1 MRVRLRICTFFCN
14 FARNFRLHNYGP
26 MKNIAFIINPIS
38 GSKETQSAK
47 RKLPK
52 LIMQLLDQEQW
63 LPNITFTEYAGHAT
77 ELAYQYARMGFDAVV
92 AVGGDGTV
100 NEVARGLKDSQTAL
114 GIIPMGSGNGFA
126 RHLNIPIKPNKAI
139 EMLNHSEP
147 ISVDYGLAN
156 GRLFVSTCGTGFD
169 ALVADNFAGSNKRGF
184 MTYLQNV
191 LKEAFAYQP
200 QTYHIVGDGL
210 DVTHKAFLITFAN
223 ANQWGYEAMIAPKAS
238 IQDGKMDIML
248 MSSHAILGSASLA
261 LRLFAGSIDDSH
273 FMDTLRAREITLE
286 RESVAPFHIDGDPV
300 EMEKD
305 IHIKIVADGLRVL
318 AEKRF

>member
-1 MRVRLRICTFFCN
+1 
-14 FARNFRLHNYGP
+14 

-38 GSKETQSAK
+38 GSRETQNAK
-47 RKLPK
+47 KKLPK
-52 LIMQLLDQEQW
+52 LIMQTLDAEQW

-77 ELAYQYARMGFDAVV
+77 ELAYQYARMGFGAVV

-100 NEVARGLKDSQTAL
+100 NEVARGLKDSQTAM

-126 RHLNIPIKPNKAI
+126 RHLNIPIKPQRAI
-139 EMLNHSEP
+139 EMLNRSEP

-223 ANQWGYEAMIAPKAS
+223 ANQWGYEALIAPKAS
-238 IQDGKMDIML
+238 VQDGKMDIML

-273 FMDTLRAREITLE
+273 FMDTLRAREVTLE
-286 RESVAPFHIDGDPV
+286 REEKGPFHIDGDPV

-305 IHIKIVADGLRVL
+305 IHIRIVADGLRVL
-318 AEKRF
+318 VEKRF

>member
-1 MRVRLRICTFFCN
+1 
-14 FARNFRLHNYGP
+14 

-38 GSKETQSAK
+38 GAKETQSAK

-52 LIMQLLDQEQW
+52 LIMQSLDKEQW
-63 LPNITFTEYAGHAT
+63 LPNIAFTEYAGHAQ

-100 NEVARGLKDSQTAL
+100 NEVARGVKGTQTAM

-126 RHLNIPIKPNKAI
+126 RHLNIPIRPQKAI

-169 ALVADNFAGSNKRGF
+169 ALVADHFAGSNKRGF
-184 MTYLQNV
+184 STYLQNV
-191 LKEAFAYQP
+191 LKEAFSYQP

-223 ANQWGYEAMIAPKAS
+223 ANQWGYEALIAPRAS
-238 IQDGKMDIML
+238 VQDGKMDIML

-273 FMDTLRAREITLE
+273 FMDTLRAKEVTLFREET
-286 RESVAPFHIDGDPV
+286 APFHIDGDPV

-305 IHIKIVADGLRVL
+305 IHIRIVPDGLKVL
-318 AEKRF
+318 VEKRF

>member
-1 MRVRLRICTFFCN
+1 
-14 FARNFRLHNYGP
+14 

-38 GSKETQSAK
+38 GSKETQNAK

-52 LIMQLLDQEQW
+52 LIMQTLDSEQW
-63 LPNITFTEYAGHAT
+63 LPNITFTEYAGHAV
-77 ELAYQYARMGFDAVV
+77 ELAKQYARMGFDAVV

-100 NEVARGLKDSQTAL
+100 NEVAQGIVAGLRVTGYGLRGTGYGLRGTAL

-126 RHLNIPIKPNKAI
+126 RHLGIPIRPQKAL
-139 EMLNHSEP
+139 EMINHSEP

-169 ALVADNFAGSNKRGF
+169 ALIADHFAGSNKRGF
-184 MTYLQNV
+184 STYLQNIIHD
-191 LKEAFAYQP
+191 AFSYQA

-223 ANQWGYEAMIAPKAS
+223 ANQWGYEALIAPKAS
-238 IQDGKMDIML
+238 IQDGKMDIMM
-248 MSSHAILGSASLA
+248 MSSHALLGSASLA

-273 FMDTLRAREITLE
+273 FMDTLRAKEVTLFREE
-286 RESVAPFHIDGDPV
+286 AAPFHIDGDPV

-305 IHIKIVADGLRVL
+305 IHIKIVEDGLRVL

>member
-1 MRVRLRICTFFCN
+1 
-14 FARNFRLHNYGP
+14 

-38 GSKETQSAK
+38 GNKDAQSAK

-52 LIMQLLDQEQW
+52 LIMQTLDAEQW

-77 ELAYQYARMGFDAVV
+77 ELAHQYARMGFDAVV

-100 NEVARGLKDSQTAL
+100 NEVAQGLHDTQTAL

-126 RHLNIPIKPNKAI
+126 RHLNIPVRPNKAV

-156 GRLFVSTCGTGFD
+156 NKLFVSTCGTGFD
-169 ALVADNFAGSNKRGF
+169 ALIADHFAGSNKRGF
-184 MTYLQNV
+184 TTYLQNILHEV
-191 LKEAFAYQP
+191 FSYEP
-200 QTYHIVGDGL
+200 QTYHLVGDGI

-223 ANQWGYEAMIAPKAS
+223 ANQWGNEALIAPKAS
-238 IQDGKMDIML
+238 VQDGQMDIML

-261 LRLFAGSIDDSH
+261 LRLFTGSIDDSH
-273 FMDTLRAREITLE
+273 FMDTLRAKEILLE
-286 RESVAPFHIDGDPV
+286 RESKAPFHLDGDPI
-300 EMEKD
+300 EMDKD
-305 IHIKIVADGLRVL
+305 IRIRIVPDGLRVL
-318 AEKRF
+318 VEKRF

>member
-1 MRVRLRICTFFCN
+1 
-14 FARNFRLHNYGP
+14 
-26 MKNIAFIINPIS
+26 MKNIAFIINPVS
-38 GSKETQSAK
+38 GSKETQKEK
-47 RKLPK
+47 RKLSK
-52 LIMQLLDQEQW
+52 VIMQVLDESQW

-77 ELAYQYARMGFDAVV
+77 ELARQYARMGFDAVV

-100 NEVARGLKDSQTAL
+100 NEVACGLRDSKTAL

-126 RHLNIPIKPNKAI
+126 RHLNIPVRPQKALEVI
-139 EMLNHSEP
+139 NHSEP

-156 GRLFVSTCGTGFD
+156 GKLFVSTCGTGFD

-200 QTYHIVGDGL
+200 QTYHLVGDGI
-210 DVTHKAFLITFAN
+210 DVTHRAFLITFAN
-223 ANQWGYEAMIAPKAS
+223 ANQWGYEALIAPKAS

-273 FMDTLRAREITLE
+273 FMDTIRAQEVTLE
-286 RESVAPFHIDGDPV
+286 REVAGPFHIDGDPV
-300 EMEKD
+300 EMDKD

>member
-1 MRVRLRICTFFCN
+1 
-14 FARNFRLHNYGP
+14 

-38 GSKETQSAK
+38 GSKETQNAK

-52 LIMQLLDQEQW
+52 LIMQTLDSEQW
-63 LPNITFTEYAGHAT
+63 LPNITFTEYAGHAV
-77 ELAYQYARMGFDAVV
+77 ELARQYARMGFDAVV

-100 NEVARGLKDSQTAL
+100 NEVARGLVMGYSNRPVSERTAL
-114 GIIPMGSGNGFA
+114 GILPMGSGNGFA
-126 RHLNIPIKPNKAI
+126 RHLGIPIRPQKAI
-139 EMLNHSEP
+139 EMINHAEP

-156 GRLFVSTCGTGFD
+156 GKLFVSTCGTGFD
-169 ALVADNFAGSNKRGF
+169 ALIADHFAGSSKRGF
-184 MTYLQNV
+184 STYLQNIIRD
-191 LKEAFAYQP
+191 AFSYHA

-223 ANQWGYEAMIAPKAS
+223 ANQWGYEALIAPKAS

-248 MSSHAILGSASLA
+248 MSSHALLGSASLA

-273 FMDTLRAREITLE
+273 FMDTLRAREVTLE
-286 RESVAPFHIDGDPV
+286 REEAAPFHIDGDPV
-300 EMEKD
+300 EMEKN
-305 IHIKIVADGLRVL
+305 IHIRIVEDGLRVL

>member
-1 MRVRLRICTFFCN
+1 
-14 FARNFRLHNYGP
+14 

-38 GSKETQSAK
+38 GSRETQNAK
-47 RKLPK
+47 KRLPK
-52 LIMQLLDQEQW
+52 LIMQTLDAEQW

-77 ELAYQYARMGFDAVV
+77 ELAHQFARMGFDAVV

-100 NEVARGLKDSQTAL
+100 NEVAQGVRGTQTAL

-126 RHLNIPIKPNKAI
+126 RHLNIPIKPNKAL

-147 ISVDYGLAN
+147 ICVDYGVAN

-169 ALVADNFAGSNKRGF
+169 AVVADHFAGSNKRGF
-184 MTYLQNV
+184 ATYFQNTI
-191 LKEAFAYQP
+191 KEAFNYTP
-200 QTYHIVGDGL
+200 QTYHLVGDGI

-223 ANQWGYEAMIAPKAS
+223 ANQWGYEALIAPKAS
-238 IQDGKMDIML
+238 VQDGQMDIML

-273 FMDTLRAREITLE
+273 FMDTLRAKEITLE
-286 RESVAPFHIDGDPV
+286 REEAGPFHIDGDPV

-305 IHIKIVADGLRVL
+305 IHIQIIPDGLRVL
-318 AEKRF
+318 VEKRF

>member
-1 MRVRLRICTFFCN
+1 MRDFFS
-14 FARNFRLHNYGP
+14 LHNYGP

-38 GSKETQSAK
+38 GSRETQSAK

-52 LIMQLLDQEQW
+52 LIMQTLDAEQW

-126 RHLNIPIKPNKAI
+126 RHLNIPIKPQKAI
-139 EMLNHSEP
+139 EMINHSEP

-156 GRLFVSTCGTGFD
+156 GKLFVSTCGTGFD

-191 LKEAFAYQP
+191 LKEAFAYHP
-200 QTYHIVGDGL
+200 QTYHLVGDGL

-248 MSSHAILGSASLA
+248 MSSHALLGSASLA

-286 RESVAPFHIDGDPV
+286 REEAAPFHIDGDPV

-305 IHIKIVADGLRVL
+305 IHIKIVPDGLKALV
-318 AEKRF
+318 EKRF

>member
-1 MRVRLRICTFFCN
+1 
-14 FARNFRLHNYGP
+14 

-52 LIMQLLDQEQW
+52 LIMQTLDAEQW

-139 EMLNHSEP
+139 EMINHSEP

-248 MSSHAILGSASLA
+248 MSSHALLGSASLA